1 MSMRVG
7 PRGVWAA
14 IALCGGVLAPVAD
27 QAPRAEA
34 RGGAE
39 PGAQRGRETGAP
51 ATTQKPGEGVWRN
64 YDFVPGATV
73 WKATDFS
80 AEPVGRFPAKQIEF
94 VSGNMQTVE
103 MDGEKAIEVSG
114 SSRLKLPLPAVLPAG
129 FTLEFMVHMPA
140 ANFITSVY
148 FSPLTTA
155 VARYPNDY
163 VQIYNR
169 PGIYRQGRPVSN
181 LLMQGLPDRWVPVKL
196 QVDDAYAILYVNSE
210 RAAQV
215 PTVNFARSNAIEVR
229 AEGNQRLKTYLKDF
243 VVAVGVGK
251 MYDTLM
257 KTGTFTTRGI
267 LFDVNSDRIRP
278 ESTPAL
284 AEILSTLNAHADLR
298 IVIEG
303 HTDNT
308 GDDAQNLALSE
319 RRARSV
325 VAHLAQQ
332 GVAAARLA
340 AVGKGETDPAS
351 DNATA
356 EGRQQNRR
364 VVIRVAK

>member
-1 MSMRVG
+1 MSQQARYTTT
-7 PRGVWAA
+7 WAA
-14 IALCGGVLAPVAD
+14 VAASACLLAL
-27 QAPRAEA
+27 
-34 RGGAE
+34 GAGE
-39 PGAQRGRETGAP
+39 MLPAVVGAQGGRAAQPP
-51 ATTQKPGEGVWRN
+51 AATQKPGEGVWRN
-64 YDFVPGATV
+64 YDFVPGSTV

-80 AEPVGRFPAKQIEF
+80 AEPVGRFPGKQVEF

-103 MDGEKAIEVSG
+103 LNGEKAIEVSG
-114 SSRLKLPLPAVLPAG
+114 SSRLKLPLPRVLPRG
-129 FTLEFMVHMPA
+129 FTLEFMVHIPA
-140 ANFITSVY
+140 PNFITSVF
-148 FSPLTTA
+148 FSPMTTA

-169 PGIYRQGRPVSN
+169 PGIYRQGREVSN
-181 LLMQGLPDRWVPVKL
+181 LLMQGLPDRWAAVKL
-196 QVDDAYAILYVNSE
+196 QVDDTYAILYVDSE

-215 PTVNFARSNAIEVR
+215 PTVNFARSNSIEIR

-243 VVAVGVGK
+243 VVAVGVDK
-251 MYDTLM
+251 MYDVLM

-284 AEILSTLNAHADLR
+284 SEILTTLNQHGDLR

-303 HTDNT
+303 HTDST

-319 RRARSV
+319 RRARAV
-325 VAHLAQQ
+325 VAHLTQQ
-332 GVAAARLA
+332 GIAGARLSA
-340 AVGKGETDPAS
+340 EGKGETTPAA